1 MRSVVTL
8 VIGLLMG
15 ALLTVIAVN
24 SLRKGTAYPNGVMAV
39 MSAQMG
45 HMDTQVK
52 AKACTAAD
60 LEAHI
65 TTLVALGN
73 DLEPAFLP
81 TADDAAFSRY
91 ASDYRLA
98 VEGAAAASLAD
109 CEQASKALNEI
120 SATCKSC
127 HQQFKG

>member
-8 VIGLLMG
+8 VLGLVVG
-15 ALLTVIAVN
+15 AMLTVIALN

-45 HMDTQVK
+45 QLDARLK
-52 AKACTAAD
+52 AKTCAGPD
-60 LEAHI
+60 LEANLG
-65 TTLVALGN
+65 TLAALGN

-81 TADDAAFSRY
+81 TPDDAAFSRY
-91 ASDYRLA
+91 ASDYRAA
-98 VEGAAAASLAD
+98 VDAAMAAAPAD
-109 CEQASKALNEI
+109 CEAASKALNAI
-120 SATCKSC
+120 SATCKAC